1 LTGCAVLV
9 DEINVVDNQENSK
22 MDKDLV
28 EPAALARGREIR
40 RQVLGETHVSH
51 SHAVDALSQP
61 KTRLSEYVWSR
72 IWARPGL
79 TLKQRSI
86 ANLSML
92 TALNRPR
99 ELRLHINGA
108 LNNGLTKEE
117 ISEVLLQ
124 TGVYCGLPAAE
135 ESMRIM
141 QDVFKQRPD

>member
-1 LTGCAVLV
+1 MT
-9 DEINVVDNQENSK
+9 N
-22 MDKDLV
+22 DLV

-40 RQVLGETHVSH
+40 RQVLGQTHVAG

-61 KTRLSEYVWSR
+61 KTKLSEYVWSK

-79 TLKQRSI
+79 TFKQRSI
-86 ANLSML
+86 ANLAML

-124 TGVYCGLPAAE
+124 TGVYCGIPAAE

-141 QDVFKQRPD
+141 QAVFRERAA